1 MQPGPFFLPRWVVAK
16 EAPAHSSDAH
26 WVTRR
31 GPTPRR
37 RPALIGF
44 NLSMRGWGG
53 GRRGKRQKKKPKKRS
68 QAARSGSR
76 AKKLTCKSPLQP
88 HSGGRRGPSP
98 PPHCR
103 PRGRGRERNSSL
115 LTPPVLGGSS
125 GCGGEE
131 GGTHK
136 GTGRRHML
144 PAGTAPGRTRW
155 RRGMAA
161 SCLPFLTGGGGR
173 RGKTPGGAAQGD
185 PRCHRGGKTRGKQ
198 QP

>member
-53 GRRGKRQKKKPKKRS
+53 GEKREKAKKKPKKRS

-103 PRGRGRERNSSL
+103 PRGKGERGEFL
-115 LTPPVLGGSS
+115 PPDTAGFGGV
-125 GCGGEE
+125 
-131 GGTHK
+131 
-136 GTGRRHML
+136 
-144 PAGTAPGRTRW
+144 PGVW
-155 RRGMAA
+155 R
-161 SCLPFLTGGGGR
+161 GGGGD
-173 RGKTPGGAAQGD
+173 AQGD
-185 PRCHRGGKTRGKQ
+185 RAAPHVASRDRTGPHAVAPRNGGLLPALPHRRRRKQRKDPGGSCPR
-198 QP
+198 